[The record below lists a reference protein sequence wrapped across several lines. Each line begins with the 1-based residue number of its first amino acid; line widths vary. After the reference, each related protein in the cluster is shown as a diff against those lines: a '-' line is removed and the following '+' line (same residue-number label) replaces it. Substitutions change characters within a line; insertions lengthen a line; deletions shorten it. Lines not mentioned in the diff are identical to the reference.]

1 VVKQVDDGMLLL
13 TNFNGTLRTAA
24 ENYDLIGSFII
35 QFDNETIMVNGQ
47 NYSSYSVS
55 HLMAMPAVLS
65 HITAS
70 NFQLSLEYVHDV
82 SMKNLEK
89 MSNMASEL
97 LASLLTEA
105 ALAICIFLGF
115 YFLWKKLMST
125 KGMPDV
131 REIAAN
137 LEALGQT
144 ELNKAH

>member
-1 VVKQVDDGMLLL
+1 
-13 TNFNGTLRTAA
+13 
-24 ENYDLIGSFII
+24 
-35 QFDNETIMVNGQ
+35 
-47 NYSSYSVS
+47 
-55 HLMAMPAVLS
+55 
-65 HITAS
+65 
-70 NFQLSLEYVHDV
+70 
-82 SMKNLEK
+82 
-89 MSNMASEL
+89 MASEL

>member
-1 VVKQVDDGMLLL
+1 MLLL

-24 ENYDLIGSFII
+24 KNYDLIGSFII

-82 SMKNLEK
+82 SMKNLEN